1 MAVSMNAGG
10 YMRSDF
16 FISDAAIPMRM
27 EELDA
32 EGMVKFA
39 ELISGL
45 DGAAKAPAAPKAQAA
60 EQAQETEAQLPEN
73 VQQLAEKIAEGE
85 LELESLPKELVTN
98 ELLKAVAALKKQT
111 PEKEEQK
118 GGAEITPEVA
128 EQAVQLAA
136 FVPTEIPDDKTAEL
150 SEIAA
155 VVAVEGA
162 DEVAAAVREFTAE
175 EEIPADIPKQ
185 TAAENAVPERA
196 EEPKRFT
203 EMRQEKAANVPAT
216 RQETAQVSENAE
228 VKPESVAPEQA
239 AQQTEVPTEPLN
251 APEKLT
257 AEQIEVLNRAAE
269 NGEISAPEVKTVK
282 SGKTERRETPV
293 ATETRGKTEE
303 SEQPEQSARPAAVMT
318 DRVKSAAEELEM
330 LRSAK
335 ANPKQNQP
343 AEEADVTAKPETANA
358 PAKDAQTP
366 EQSAKFG
373 ESAPVKEELS
383 AKAEQ
388 PEAESAAQ
396 QLAPDLPVIITRKN
410 GEEVEV
416 KPSEIIAQATA
427 KLVDTAKEM
436 TEDKTEY
443 SLVLNPEELGRIT
456 VKLAKAED
464 GTVSVTIAAEN
475 ARTQRILEQHSE
487 VMQSDLRNS
496 GLRLESWQVV
506 NDAQQDN
513 QAQDYNGSSKNPY
526 HREETPNRSDDADE
540 TSFADIM
547 AAM

>member
-16 FISDAAIPMRM
+16 MISDAALPIRM
-27 EELDA
+27 EEELDA

-45 DGAAKAPAAPKAQAA
+45 DGAAKAPATPKAQAA
-60 EQAQETEAQLPEN
+60 EQAQETEVQLPEN

-85 LELESLPKELVTN
+85 LELESLPKELVTK

-118 GGAEITPEVA
+118 IGAEITPEVV

-162 DEVAAAVREFTAE
+162 DEVAGAVREFTAE

-185 TAAENAVPERA
+185 TAAENAVPERV
-196 EEPKRFT
+196 EEPKKFT
-203 EMRQEKAANVPAT
+203 EMRQEKAAQIPVT
-216 RQETAQVSENAE
+216 RQETPQVSESFAE
-228 VKPESVAPEQA
+228 KPESVVPEQA
-239 AQQTEVPTEPLN
+239 AQQTAVQTEPLN
-251 APEKLT
+251 VPEKLT
-257 AEQIEVLNRAAE
+257 AEQIEVLNQAAE
-269 NGEISAPEVKTVK
+269 NGEISTPEVRTVK
-282 SGKTERRETPV
+282 SAKTERRETPV
-293 ATETRGKTEE
+293 VTENSGKTEE
-303 SEQPEQSARPAAVMT
+303 SEQPELIARPT
-318 DRVKSAAEELEM
+318 NRVKSAAEELEI
-330 LRSAK
+330 LRNAK
-335 ANPKQNQP
+335 ANLTQNQP
-343 AEEADVTAKPETANA
+343 AEETDVAAKPEM
-358 PAKDAQTP
+358 KMP
-366 EQSAKFG
+366 ERSEQ
-373 ESAPVKEELS
+373 PVKVSEEFGKEIS
-383 AKAEQ
+383 TKAQPEKTEQ

-396 QLAPDLPVIITRKN
+396 QLAPELPVIITRKN

-427 KLVDTAKEM
+427 KLVDAAKEM
-436 TEDKTEY
+436 TEEKTEY

-456 VKLAKAED
+456 VKLSKAED
-464 GTVSVTIAAEN
+464 GTVSVTIAAESV
-475 ARTQRILEQHSE
+475 RTQRILEQHSE

-526 HREETPNRSDDADE
+526 HREETQHHSDDADE